1 MVRGFMMTLET
12 LTTPEAA
19 VAAGVSVRD
28 INRMVDEHILPEDSY
43 SAAGARTFRADACL
57 WIAFYRATANRL
69 TADARLRMMRNKV
82 VHSPDWESWKH
93 WSIQDDL
100 LTVRFDSL
108 WESVNARL
116 RDLAEARELAVEDE
130 EILGGTPT
138 IRGTRIPV
146 HDVAAA
152 LNGDMP
158 IDRVLQMYPN
168 LNERQVSLAAV
179 YAKAA
184 PLRGRPRRL
193 SPPQGATVRTATR
206 RQRNS
211 SVGE

>member
-1 MVRGFMMTLET
+1 MSLET

-19 VAAGVSVRD
+19 LAAGVSVRD

-43 SAAGARTFRADACL
+43 SASGARTFRADACL
-57 WIAFYRATANRL
+57 WIAFYRATADRL
-69 TADARLRMMRNKV
+69 TADTRLRMMRNKT
-82 VHSPDWESWKH
+82 VHSPDWEGWRH

-116 RDLAEARELAVEDE
+116 RDLAEARELVVEDE
-130 EILGGTPT
+130 EILGGTP
-138 IRGTRIPV
+138 ILHGTRVPV
-146 HDVAAA
+146 HDVGAA
-152 LNGDMP
+152 LNAGVS
-158 IDRVLQMYPN
+158 IDRVLQMYPS
-168 LNERQVSLAAV
+168 LNERQVKLASM

-193 SPPQGATVRTATR
+193 SPPQGAKVRTATR
-206 RQRNS
+206 RLRKS
-211 SVGE
+211 SVRE

>member
-1 MVRGFMMTLET
+1 MILEV

-28 INRMVDEHILPEDSY
+28 INRMVDEHLLPEGSY

-57 WIAFYRATANRL
+57 WIAFYRATADRL

-82 VHSPDWESWKH
+82 THSPNWEGWRH
-93 WSIQDDL
+93 WSIQDDF
-100 LTVRFDSL
+100 LTVNFDSL

-116 RDLAEARELAVEDE
+116 HDLAEARELVAEDE
-130 EILGGTPT
+130 EILSGAPV
-138 IRGTRIPV
+138 IRGTRVPV

-152 LNGDMP
+152 LNAG
-158 IDRVLQMYPN
+158 ISKDRVLRMYPS
-168 LNERQVSLAAV
+168 LNERQVNLAAV

-184 PLRGRPRRL
+184 PLRGRPRRF
-193 SPPQGATVRTATR
+193 SPPQGANVRTAKR
-206 RQRNS
+206 RLRKS

>member
-1 MVRGFMMTLET
+1 MTLDI

-28 INRMVDEHILPEDSY
+28 INRMIDEHILPEDSY

-57 WIAFYRATANRL
+57 WIAFYRSTADRL
-69 TADARLRMMRNKV
+69 TADARLRMMRNKGM
-82 VHSPDWESWKH
+82 HSPNWEGWRH

-108 WESVNARL
+108 WESVNSRL
-116 RDLAEARELAVEDE
+116 RDLAEARELVVEDQ
-130 EILGGTPT
+130 EILGGTPV
-138 IRGTRIPV
+138 IRGTRVPV

-152 LNGDMP
+152 LNAEVSK
-158 IDRVLQMYPN
+158 DRILRMYPS
-168 LNERQVSLAAV
+168 LNERQVNLAAV

-193 SPPQGATVRTATR
+193 SPPQGATVRTVTR
-206 RQRNS
+206 RLRKS
-211 SVGE
+211 SLGE